1 MVGGRAWHVRLERE
15 RGLGAGSPRRSR
27 EEQNCE
33 KRARQEPEMELPVHP
48 HQFRRTERIDVGRL
62 ISGKN
67 CDGFVT
73 PDDSLASNFVYS

>member
-1 MVGGRAWHVRLERE
+1 
-15 RGLGAGSPRRSR
+15 
-27 EEQNCE
+27 
-33 KRARQEPEMELPVHP
+33 MELPVHP